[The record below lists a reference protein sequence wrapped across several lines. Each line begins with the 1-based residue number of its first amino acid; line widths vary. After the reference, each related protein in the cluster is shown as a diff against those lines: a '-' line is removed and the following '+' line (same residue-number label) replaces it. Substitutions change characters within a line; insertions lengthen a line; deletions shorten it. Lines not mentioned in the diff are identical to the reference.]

1 MDFKK
6 QYEKI
11 MSSKLKY
18 IVLLGLIGILLIVF
32 SITTKKENKSKEK
45 TQNQS
50 NTITTDEY
58 VKKLEDKLNNIISK
72 IKGVGQ
78 SEVFITI
85 ENGIENIYA
94 NSEKK
99 STNSNE
105 NFSGKMS
112 KKDDLQKDV
121 VVIDSNN
128 GKQALVITQKEP
140 TIKGVLVVCDGA
152 DDVYVVEQVIDAV
165 CKSLNI
171 KKNRMSVVKSA

>member
-6 QYEKI
+6 QYQKI

-18 IVLLGLIGILLIVF
+18 IVLLGLVGVLLITL
-32 SITTKKENKSKEK
+32 SIANKKEKISKEK
-45 TQNQS
+45 IQKKS
-50 NTITTDEY
+50 NTTNADEY
-58 VKKLEDKLNNIISK
+58 VKKLENKLNKIISK

-99 STNSNE
+99 STNANE

-121 VVIDSNN
+121 VIVDSNK

-152 DDVYVVEQVIDAV
+152 DDICVVEQVTNAV